1 MYTYIY
7 IYLYIYIYMQK
18 HLPQSKVLKPR
29 MLSRKRIP
37 PNFAFNLA
45 RRIYK
50 YITSTFQ
57 EKQTVSMYDV

>member
-1 MYTYIY
+1 
-7 IYLYIYIYMQK
+7 MQK
-18 HLPQSKVLKPR
+18 HLLQSKVLKPR
-29 MLSRKRIP
+29 MLSRERIP

-50 YITSTFQ
+50 YITSIFQ